1 MEQDSEM
8 FCLKSREDGVCC
20 WPVAAL
26 GSLSTS
32 SLLPHGLIK
41 VLRERVS
48 GAPSKKPLVCGAIVS
63 GEAIWQPHRVC

>member
-8 FCLKSREDGVCC
+8 FCLKRRAAGVCC
-20 WPVAAL
+20 WPMAAL
-26 GSLSTS
+26 GSSSTS

-41 VLRERVS
+41 VLRERVA

-63 GEAIWQPHRVC
+63 GEAIW